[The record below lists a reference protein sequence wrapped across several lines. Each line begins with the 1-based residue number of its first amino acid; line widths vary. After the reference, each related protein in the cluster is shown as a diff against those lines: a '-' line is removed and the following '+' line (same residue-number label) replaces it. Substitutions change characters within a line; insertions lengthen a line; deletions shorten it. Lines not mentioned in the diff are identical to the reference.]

1 MYDFYF
7 RCRKK
12 NKFRSFSPLL
22 ASFVKMQAIGKFFKE
37 AKRQDESLYIVF
49 SKTVYIQRHILLQNP
64 WPNTE
69 LKNIID

>member
-22 ASFVKMQAIGKFFKE
+22 ASFVKMQTIGKFFKE
-37 AKRQDESLYIVF
+37 AKRQDESLYTVF
-49 SKTVYIQRHILLQNP
+49 FKTVYIQRHILPLKP
-64 WPNTE
+64 RPNT
-69 LKNIID
+69 KPQNIID

>member
-22 ASFVKMQAIGKFFKE
+22 ASFVKMQTIGKFFKE
-37 AKRQDESLYIVF
+37 AKRQDESLYTVF
-49 SKTVYIQRHILLQNP
+49 SKLCIYKDTSCSQNRDQIQN
-64 WPNTE
+64 
-69 LKNIID
+69 